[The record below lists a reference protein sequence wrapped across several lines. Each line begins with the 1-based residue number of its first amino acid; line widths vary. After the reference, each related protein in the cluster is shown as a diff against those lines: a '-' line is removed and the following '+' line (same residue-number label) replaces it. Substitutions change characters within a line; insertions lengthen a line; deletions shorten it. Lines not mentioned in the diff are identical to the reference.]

1 VACLGTR
8 TRSLK
13 VFGKLISMNIPETVK
28 IGMVYGLVIFY
39 SDYFDVFCVFVSK
52 ATHNIEAKR
61 CNFNVSS
68 FVR

>member
-28 IGMVYGLVIFY
+28 IGMVYGLVIFIVIILTC
-39 SDYFDVFCVFVSK
+39 FACLLAKQHTTLKQKDVISMFPVL
-52 ATHNIEAKR
+52 
-61 CNFNVSS
+61 
-68 FVR
+68 